1 MHQDQLSMGPNIDN
15 RMKSSSLSYP
25 DENDII
31 QLRKGFKL
39 MSDGYL
45 SRGSLLYIIETVQ
58 DLYNENDLVEALL
71 VADPMP

>member
-1 MHQDQLSMGPNIDN
+1 
-15 RMKSSSLSYP
+15 
-25 DENDII
+25 
-31 QLRKGFKL
+31 

>member
-1 MHQDQLSMGPNIDN
+1 MT
-15 RMKSSSLSYP
+15 SSSFAYP